1 MEPLKIASLHEWGL
15 SLERPVIISGPCSAE
30 SEEQVIET
38 AQRLADKGIDV
49 LRAGIWKPRTR
60 PGSFEGIG
68 RIALPWLKKAG
79 QMIGKPIAVEVAT
92 REHVF
97 DCLKAGVD
105 ILWVG
110 ARTTANP
117 FSVQE
122 IADALEGVDIPV
134 IVKNPVNPD
143 LQLWIG
149 AIERIN
155 RAGVTKIGALHRG
168 FSSYDKSKYRNK
180 PMWELPIELKRL
192 YPEIPLFCDPS
203 HICGNRDL
211 LASVSQKAMDLD
223 FDGLMLESHRDPD
236 HAWSDASQQVT
247 PERLG
252 EIVDGLIIRSH
263 DPEIAANKLD
273 EYRSQID
280 RVDNYIMEMIAERMD
295 IAKKIGEFKRDN
307 NMVILQSGRWDE
319 IVKDRVAKG
328 QKKELTEE
336 FVRALFDA
344 VHQESIR
351 NQTKIMNVNASHD
364 VSHH

>member
-1 MEPLKIASLHEWGL
+1 MGDLNIQPLSSWGL
-15 SLERPVIISGPCSAE
+15 EKKRPLIISGPCSAE

-38 AQRLADKGIDV
+38 AKGLADKGIDI

-60 PGSFEGIG
+60 PGSFEGLG

-79 QMIGKPIAVEVAT
+79 EVIGKPIAVEVAT

-122 IADALEGVDIPV
+122 IADALEGVDVPV

-155 RAGVTKIGALHRG
+155 RAGITRIGALHRG
-168 FSSYDKSKYRNK
+168 FSTYDKSKYRNK
-180 PMWELPIELKRL
+180 PMWEIPIELRRL
-192 YPEIPLFCDPS
+192 YPHMPLFNDPS
-203 HICGNRDL
+203 HISGNREL
-211 LASVSQKAMDLD
+211 IAQVAQKALDLD
-223 FDGLMLESHRDPD
+223 FDGLMIESHWMPEK
-236 HAWSDASQQVT
+236 AWSDASQQVT

-252 EIVDGLIIRSH
+252 EILTGLVIREEK
-263 DPEIAANKLD
+263 PEIATSELD
-273 EYRSQID
+273 QLRSQID
-280 RVDNYIMEMIAERMD
+280 RLDNEVIDILAERMN
-295 IAKKIGEFKRDN
+295 IARKIGEFKKSN
-307 NMVILQSGRWDE
+307 NMTILQSGRWDD
-319 IVKDRVAKG
+319 IVHDRVKKG
-328 QKKELTEE
+328 MEKKLTDG
-336 FVRALFDA
+336 FVVEIFDSI
-344 VHQESIR
+344 HQESIR
-351 NQTKIMNVNASHD
+351 HQTEIMNK
-364 VSHH
+364 

>member
-1 MEPLKIASLHEWGL
+1 MGELNIAPLSSWGL
-15 SLERPVIISGPCSAE
+15 PDKRPLIISGPCSAE

-60 PGSFEGIG
+60 PGSFEGLG
-68 RIALPWLKKAG
+68 KIALPWLKKAG
-79 QMIGKPIAVEVAT
+79 AIIGKPIAVEVAT

-105 ILWVG
+105 ILWIG

-149 AIERIN
+149 ALERIN
-155 RAGVTKIGALHRG
+155 RAGITKIGALHRG

-180 PMWELPIELKRL
+180 PMWEFPIELKRL
-192 YPEIPLFCDPS
+192 YPNLPLFNDPS
-203 HICGNRDL
+203 HICGNREH
-211 LASVSQKAMDLD
+211 LASVAQKALDLD

-236 HAWSDASQQVT
+236 NAWSDASQQVT
-247 PERLG
+247 PEGLG
-252 EIVDGLIIRSH
+252 EIVKGLVIRNA
-263 DPEIAANKLD
+263 DPNIVANRLD
-273 EYRSQID
+273 ELRSQID
-280 RVDNYIMEMIAERMD
+280 RIDNYILEILVDRMD
-295 IAKKIGEFKRDN
+295 IVEKIGEFKRDN
-307 NMVILQSGRWDE
+307 NITILQSGRWDE
-319 IVKDRVAKG
+319 IVHDRVQKG
-328 QKKELTEE
+328 LKKGLTED
-336 FVRALFDA
+336 FIKDLFEA

-351 NQTKIMNVNASHD
+351 HQTKVMNA
-364 VSHH
+364 

>member
-1 MEPLKIASLHEWGL
+1 METLNITPLKDWGFGF
-15 SLERPVIISGPCSAE
+15 EKPVIISGPCSAE
-30 SEEQVIET
+30 SEEQVMET
-38 AQRLADKGIDV
+38 ARRLADKGIDV

-60 PGSFEGIG
+60 PGSFEGLG

-79 QMIGKPIAVEVAT
+79 QEIGKPIAVEVAT

-105 ILWVG
+105 ILWIG

-149 AIERIN
+149 ALERIN
-155 RAGVTKIGALHRG
+155 RAGITRIGALHRG
-168 FSSYDKSKYRNK
+168 FSAYDKSKYRNK
-180 PMWELPIELKRL
+180 PMWEFPIELRRL
-192 YPEIPLFCDPS
+192 FNELPIFCDPS

-211 LASVSQKAMDLD
+211 LLSVAQKAMDLD

-236 HAWSDASQQVT
+236 KAWSDASQQVT

-252 EIVDGLIIRSH
+252 EIVSHLVIREAQP
-263 DPEIAANKLD
+263 DIAANKLD
-273 EYRSQID
+273 EMRSKID
-280 RVDNYIMEMIAERMD
+280 RIDNYIMEILSERMD
-295 IAKKIGEFKRDN
+295 VAKQIGEFKRDN
-307 NMVILQSGRWDE
+307 NITILQSGRWDE

-328 QKKELTEE
+328 IKKDLTED
-336 FVRALFDA
+336 FILHLFEA
-344 VHQESIR
+344 IHQESIR
-351 NQTKIMNVNASHD
+351 HQTKVMNEDEVI
-364 VSHH
+364 